1 MLPVEDSQQRAAL
14 RHWQRR
20 ILITSWLTYASLY
33 LGRVNLAVAL
43 PTLQGELGW
52 TKSETGWI
60 GTAFFWVYALGQ
72 LVNGV
77 LGDRW
82 SPRLFVAAGLIGSAV
97 ANLSFGFSSLLP
109 LLVLIW
115 GANGYVQATG
125 WGPIMRVLGNWFGR
139 RQRARV
145 TAIFGPCYTAGHVVS
160 WLLAGLLIA
169 RVGWRAAFWAPA
181 ALLILSAA
189 HWVWRVRDAPADVG
203 LPAPEV
209 NGTMPPRQ
217 GGMREA
223 WAYMLHHP
231 RLQLAALACV
241 CLGAV
246 KESFTLWTPTYLSE
260 MYQFGITQ
268 AAANAIWLP
277 LAGGTGVMLAGW
289 ISHRFF
295 RSEEAPVGMGLFAGL
310 ALAVALYRPLVAAF
324 GFVAIPVALGLI
336 GVLSNGANGLL
347 LTALP
352 MTQSGEGRVSS
363 AAGFLDFSNYAG
375 AGIGGILSGIMAD
388 HWGWRVAFGFW
399 IAVATLG
406 MLVMAAIWRRRYV
419 SQEV

>member
-1 MLPVEDSQQRAAL
+1 LPV
-14 RHWQRR
+14 
-20 ILITSWLTYASLY
+20 
-33 LGRVNLAVAL
+33 
-43 PTLQGELGW
+43 LQSDLGW
-52 TKSETGWI
+52 TKTEIGWI

-72 LVNGV
+72 LVNGA

-82 SPRLFVAAGLIGSAV
+82 SPRLFVAAGLVGSAL
-97 ANLSFGFSSLLP
+97 ANLSFGFSSRLLM
-109 LLVLIW
+109 LVLIW

-139 RQRARV
+139 HQRARV
-145 TAIFGPCYTAGHVVS
+145 TALFGPCYTAGHVIS
-160 WLLAGLLIA
+160 WLLAGFLVA
-169 RVGWRAAFWAPA
+169 RVGWRTAFWAPA
-181 ALLILSAA
+181 ALLMLSAA
-189 HWVWRVRDAPADVG
+189 HWVWRVRDAPADMG

-223 WAYMLHHP
+223 WTYMLRHP
-231 RLQLAALACV
+231 QLQLAALACT

-260 MYQFGITQ
+260 VYRFGITQ

-277 LAGGTGVMLAGW
+277 LAGGVGVVLAGW
-289 ISHRFF
+289 VSHRFF

-310 ALAVALYRPLVAAF
+310 ALAVALYRPLVAAC
-324 GFVAIPVALGLI
+324 GVAAIPVALGLI
-336 GVLSNGANGLL
+336 GALSNGANGLL

-363 AAGFLDFSNYAG
+363 AAGFLDFSNYMG
-375 AGIGGILSGIMAD
+375 AGIGGIVSGVVAD
-388 HWGWRVAFGFW
+388 RWGWGVAFGFW
-399 IAVATLG
+399 VAAATLG
-406 MLVMAAIWRRRYV
+406 MLVMAALWCSRRV
-419 SQEV
+419 PQGD